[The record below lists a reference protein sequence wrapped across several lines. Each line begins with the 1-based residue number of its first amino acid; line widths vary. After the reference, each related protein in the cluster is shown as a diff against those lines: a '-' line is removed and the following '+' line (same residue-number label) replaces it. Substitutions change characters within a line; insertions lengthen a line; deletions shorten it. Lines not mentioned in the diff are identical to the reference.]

1 MATIEDQLI
10 LHEGLRLKPY
20 RCTENKL
27 TIGVGRNIE
36 ERGITA
42 TEAMFLLKNDIEAV
56 EKELSRFDWFTKQD
70 EIRRRVLIDMGF
82 MGVPRLLG
90 FKKMI
95 QALVA
100 DDYEKAAA
108 EMLDSK
114 WSRQVGGRAVR
125 LAEMMRTGKDYDSKE
140 V

>member
-56 EKELSRFDWFTKQD
+56 EKELSRFAWFTKQD

-95 QALVA
+95 QALVV

-125 LAEMMRTGKDYDSKE
+125 LAEMMRTGKDYDTE
-140 V
+140 

>member
-56 EKELSRFDWFTKQD
+56 EKELSRFSWFTKQD

-95 QALVA
+95 QALGA

>member
-1 MATIEDQLI
+1 MANIEDQLI

-95 QALVA
+95 QALGA

-125 LAEMMRTGKDYDSKE
+125 LAKMMRTGKDYDTE
-140 V
+140 

>member
-56 EKELSRFDWFTKQD
+56 EKELSRFAWFTKQD

-95 QALVA
+95 QALGA

-125 LAEMMRTGKDYDSKE
+125 LAAMMRTNKDYDE
-140 V
+140 DRL

>member
-56 EKELSRFDWFTKQD
+56 EKELSRFSWFTKQD

>member
-56 EKELSRFDWFTKQD
+56 EKELSRFAWFTKQD
-70 EIRRRVLIDMGF
+70 ELRRRVLIDMGF

>member
-56 EKELSRFDWFTKQD
+56 EKELSRFDWFTKQG

-95 QALVA
+95 QALGA

-125 LAEMMRTGKDYDSKE
+125 LATMMMTNKDYDEE

>member
-56 EKELSRFDWFTKQD
+56 EKELSRFAWFMKQD

-125 LAEMMRTGKDYDSKE
+125 LAEMMRTGKDYDTE
-140 V
+140 

>member
-56 EKELSRFDWFTKQD
+56 EKELSRFAWFTKQD

-125 LAEMMRTGKDYDSKE
+125 LAEMMRTGKDYDTE
-140 V
+140 

>member
-1 MATIEDQLI
+1 MPSLIDQLI

-56 EKELSRFDWFTKQD
+56 EKELSRFAWFTKQD

-125 LAEMMRTGKDYDSKE
+125 LAEMMRTGKDYDTE
-140 V
+140 